1 MAPISFCETTT
12 CTSPEA
18 TKRKNRGSAMKSE
31 CASPNRENPTGA
43 RAPHLSQVKDDLRP
57 EGLEAGRDLLDAPHD
72 LGPKKSTDTI
82 DNTNVSSSGTG
93 AAETGSA
100 GSALSMEW
108 LGEYGKDTCRLK
120 TAAARAGGWHGRC
133 GCRPRSLPC
142 CGRAERGVFV
152 GVPQSPPP
160 AG

>member
-1 MAPISFCETTT
+1 VAPISFCETTT

-72 LGPKKSTDTI
+72 LGPKSPRIPSTTRMYPR
-82 DNTNVSSSGTG
+82 
-93 AAETGSA
+93 AALARRKQAAQGVLYLWSGSA
-100 GSALSMEW
+100 STGR
-108 LGEYGKDTCRLK
+108 T
-120 TAAARAGGWHGRC
+120 RAG
-133 GCRPRSLPC
+133 
-142 CGRAERGVFV
+142 
-152 GVPQSPPP
+152 
-160 AG
+160 